1 MEKILIIFW
10 SGTGNTAIMAEEIA
24 KGIKEANKDT
34 DIFTVDQWKGN
45 ITDYTKIAFGC
56 SAMGDEVLEES
67 EFEPFFESIEN
78 NLNSK
83 KIALFGS
90 YGWGDGQ
97 WMRAWTKRLEDKG
110 ITIYDEGL
118 IINGTPDTEG
128 QNQCQQFGKGF
139 AAF

>member
-78 NLNSK
+78 NLNGK